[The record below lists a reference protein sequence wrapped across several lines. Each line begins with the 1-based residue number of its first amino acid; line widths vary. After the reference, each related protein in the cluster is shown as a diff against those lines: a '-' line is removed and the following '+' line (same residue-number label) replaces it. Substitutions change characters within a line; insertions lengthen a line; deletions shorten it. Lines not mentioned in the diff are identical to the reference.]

1 MMSIWNLLW
10 IAPMCV
16 SAGVLLA
23 SLFAVGD
30 DDDGK

>member
-1 MMSIWNLLW
+1 MMNALHLLW

-30 DDDGK
+30 EHDSK